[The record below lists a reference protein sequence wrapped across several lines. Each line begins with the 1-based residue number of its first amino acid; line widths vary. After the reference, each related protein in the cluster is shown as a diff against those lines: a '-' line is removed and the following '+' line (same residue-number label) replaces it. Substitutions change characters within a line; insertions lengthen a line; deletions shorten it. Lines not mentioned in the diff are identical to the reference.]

1 CFEQSSNF
9 VLEVCFLL
17 TLWILMLEKLQF
29 ICSAGS
35 SILLVMTTLHFISEI
50 IWTKNKDKVAEWE
63 GQNTTYFTSFRD
75 RSFLNEENG
84 CLTIFNLQ
92 NTDAGVYVL
101 EYLDTQKESSLLT
114 FTLAV
119 LPPPSKPEASC
130 NDSGDTFA
138 LKCTADFPKPLL
150 YTWKLNGIPP
160 IVRHIPEVSIPKKD
174 VGAST
179 TAVCFIKFSQ
189 TEKSSEISLT
199 QCFSGK
205 KGNEPSMGCRGIS
218 APLCTSMGCRGISAP
233 LCTSMGCRGISAPSC
248 TSMGCRGVFALVP
261 GAPALLPPS
270 SLILVSAGLFLLHIL
285 TPLSAVACL
294 FLPFLK

>member
-1 CFEQSSNF
+1 MRLSAP
-9 VLEVCFLL
+9 LL
-17 TLWILMLEKLQF
+17 MR
-29 ICSAGS
+29 
-35 SILLVMTTLHFISEI
+35 LLVLLDFLAGIYCQDLFGIVGENFTFPVNIEKNPEEI
-50 IWTKNKDKVAEWE
+50 IWTKNKDKVAEWD
-63 GQNTTYFTSFRD
+63 GQNTMYFTSFRD

-199 QCFSGK
+199 QCFSDW
-205 KGNEPSMGCRGIS
+205 SD
-218 APLCTSMGCRGISAP
+218 A
-233 LCTSMGCRGISAPSC
+233 
-248 TSMGCRGVFALVP
+248 
-261 GAPALLPPS
+261 
-270 SLILVSAGLFLLHIL
+270 
-285 TPLSAVACL
+285 
-294 FLPFLK
+294 